1 MFAQI
6 IDGEFQCSEITN
18 SIDHN
23 LPCMKMLLQSNLA
36 TAVDQQQSLI
46 SYMYLQLYSV
56 TGEWSRETK
65 KGPKSYLKLT
75 SGWL

>member
-1 MFAQI
+1 MLHDSGSMFDQI

-23 LPCMKMLLQSNLA
+23 LPRTMKMLLQSNLA
-36 TAVDQQQSLI
+36 TAMDQQQSLI

-56 TGEWSRETK
+56 TGEWGRD
-65 KGPKSYLKLT
+65 
-75 SGWL
+75 